1 MPAIRVSNTA
11 ANPKVLDEVENLD
24 SIFTLAKLAT
34 HYPIEKFAVS
44 NYILF
49 NNENVKIEKINL
61 AEKSLRHTVK
71 EALLKIIVKAY
82 PVTFP
87 IKNISKEK
95 NVELILS
102 KYDDMLSIHKHLDN
116 EVFADALLTIEE
128 HARKLLDLITVEKTK
143 YNVRFGFRGLPNNL
157 YEYEI
162 KEVVGKTPKVDSN
175 KFRASIVSFV
185 NKINRSIVYVDHD
198 FIHKMVTI
206 DNNKKT
212 SLVNKYRTYEIDTY
226 EALFKMFHKWSRD
239 HTMTFSL
246 ERSWSLGFYTDYMFL
261 YKYKDLTPKTRA
273 AYDNICKFVYNWLRD
288 VKVEAI
294 IDPSSKDG
302 CTIRVQHK
310 KEIMEKTYY
319 SNTGIRRKASKSK

>member
-11 ANPKVLDEVENLD
+11 ANLKVLDGVESIE
-24 SIFTLAKLAT
+24 SIFTVAKIAT
-34 HYPIEKFAVS
+34 HYPIEDFVVS
-44 NYILF
+44 KYILF
-49 NNENVKIEKINL
+49 SNEHVKIEKIDL
-61 AEKSLRHTVK
+61 AEKALRNTLNK
-71 EALLKIIVKAY
+71 ALLKIMVKAY

-87 IKNISKEK
+87 IKNVSKEK
-95 NVELILS
+95 NLETILS
-102 KYDDMLSIHKHLDN
+102 KYEDMLTIHKSIDS
-116 EVFADALLTIEE
+116 EVFEDTLLTIEE
-128 HARKLLDLITVEKTK
+128 HARKLLSLVVIEKTE
-143 YNVRFGFRGLPNNL
+143 YNVRYRFQGLPNNL
-157 YEYEI
+157 YEYEV
-162 KEVVGKTPKVDSN
+162 KEVVDKTPKVDSN

-226 EALFKMFHKWSRD
+226 EMLFKMFHKWSRD
-239 HTMTFSL
+239 HTMAFSL

-273 AYDNICKFVYNWLRD
+273 AYDNICNFVYNWLRD

-310 KEIMEKTYY
+310 KEVMEKEYY
-319 SNTGIRRKASKSK
+319 SNVGIRRKASKSK

>member
-1 MPAIRVSNTA
+1 MASTRVSNTA
-11 ANPKVLDEVENLD
+11 ANLKVLDEVENID
-24 SIFTLAKLAT
+24 SIFIPAKLAA
-34 HYPIEKFAVS
+34 HYPIGRFAV
-44 NYILF
+44 NQYILF
-49 NNENVKIEKINL
+49 SNEHVKIDKIDL
-61 AEKSLRHTVK
+61 AEKALRHILNK
-71 EALLKIIVKAY
+71 ALLKIMVKAY

-87 IKNISKEK
+87 IKNVSKEK
-95 NVELILS
+95 NLEFILS
-102 KYDDMLSIHKHLDN
+102 KYEDMLTIHKSLDD
-116 EVFADALLTIEE
+116 EVFADTLLTIEE
-128 HARKLLDLITVEKTK
+128 HARKLLSLITIEKTE
-143 YNVRFGFRGLPNNL
+143 YNVRYRFQGLPNNL
-157 YEYEI
+157 YEYEV
-162 KEVVGKTPKVDSN
+162 KEVVDKTPKVDSN
-175 KFRASIVSFV
+175 RFRASIVSFV

-226 EALFKMFHKWSRD
+226 EMLFKMFHKWSID

-273 AYDNICKFVYNWLRD
+273 AYDNICKYIYNWLRD

-294 IDPSSKDG
+294 IDPNSKDG

-310 KEIMEKTYY
+310 KEVMEKTYY
-319 SNTGIRRKASKSK
+319 SNVGIRRKASKSK